1 MTLAWHSYVAIG
13 DSFSEGMDDPYPDG
27 SFRGWADRVAHALA
41 AHDPGFTYANLAIRG
56 RKMGQILAEQVPL
69 AEAMNAELASLTGGT
84 NDLLRPRVDLDRV
97 EWQFEEAVA
106 RLRSSGA
113 DVLLFEGGVRSFPV
127 PGLTARATR
136 AAATV
141 ERVAREYDCILVPLV
156 PDVFRHPAMWAD
168 DRLHLS
174 SLGHERVAGA
184 VLEVLGSGDSA
195 WREPL
200 PPHSGS
206 GGSGATG
213 LVRRA
218 TREARWGAT
227 HLAPWIGRRLT
238 GRSSGDGRAPKRPT
252 LIPVVVPDRAPAKP

>member
-41 AHDPGFTYANLAIRG
+41 AQHPGFSYANLAIRG
-56 RKMGQILAEQVPL
+56 RKMGQILAEQVPV
-69 AEAMNAELASLTGGT
+69 AEVMNADLASLTGGT

-97 EWQFEEAVA
+97 ESQFEEAGG
-106 RLRSSGA
+106 RLRSTGA

-127 PGLTARATR
+127 PGLTGRAAR

-156 PDVFRHPAMWAD
+156 PDVFRHPEMWAD

-200 PPHSGS
+200 PPHSGP
-206 GGSGATG
+206 GGSSATRAIG
-213 LVRRA
+213 LARRA

-238 GRSSGDGRAPKRPT
+238 GRSSGDGRAPKRSALT
-252 LIPVVVPDRAPAKP
+252 PVVAPD